1 MRIKE
6 DVMEWVPALLGN
18 PLAAVYGT
26 GIDF

>member
-1 MRIKE
+1 MRMKE

-26 GIDF
+26 SIDF